1 MKYLPILSILAV
13 VALSCNN
20 QQSNYSTEVAVPV
33 SVEEVTLK
41 PIRQVYQT
49 SGVVAAAREITF
61 KTEMA
66 GAYEL
71 QTNPRTG
78 NRFRMGDAVRNGET
92 IIHLIDQEY
101 ENNANLEG
109 AKLDLDISEMEYQK
123 QKALYEKGGVTL
135 RELVNSEKT
144 LLSARQSHENAK
156 IAIAKMQ
163 IKAPFD
169 GVVTALPYFS
179 QGIRVESATQVLD
192 LMDYNQ
198 MVLDLSFSENLL
210 PTVKVSQNVSI
221 TNYTA
226 GTDTLKGHIAEL
238 SPAIDKTTRTFAG
251 RVTIGNDRGKLRP
264 GMFVRCEIELQK
276 KDSALVVLKDVV
288 LTDGN
293 SQVVFVAER
302 EAAQRRVVRT
312 GLENNGYI
320 EIVDGLKPGERLIV
334 KGYETLKN
342 RSKIKIVK

>member
-1 MKYLPILSILAV
+1 MRYLPVLSVLAV

-20 QQSNYSTEVAVPV
+20 QQANYSTEVAVPV
-33 SVEEVTLK
+33 SVEEVSFK
-41 PIRQVYQT
+41 PIQQVYQT
-49 SGVVAAAREITF
+49 SGVVSAAREITF

-66 GAYEL
+66 GDYQL
-71 QTNPRTG
+71 QTNSRTG
-78 NRFRMGDAVRNGET
+78 MRFRMGDAVRSGET
-92 IIHLIDQEY
+92 IIRLIDQEY
-101 ENNANLEG
+101 ENKANIEG

-135 RELVNSEKT
+135 RELVNAEKT
-144 LLSARQSHENAK
+144 LLSARQSYENAQ
-156 IAIAKMQ
+156 IALAKMH

-169 GVVTALPYFS
+169 GVVTALPYYS
-179 QGIRVESATQVLD
+179 QGVRAESGLEVLG
-192 LMDYNQ
+192 LMDYKQ
-198 MVLDLSFSENLL
+198 MVMDLSFSENLL
-210 PTVKVSQNVSI
+210 PTVKVSQNLSI

-226 GTDTLKGHIAEL
+226 GKDTLRGVITEL

-251 RVTIGNDRGKLRP
+251 RVTIDNSNSVLRP

-276 KDSALVVLKDVV
+276 KDSALVVLKDIIQ
-288 LTDGN
+288 TDGN

-312 GLENNGYI
+312 GIENNGYI

-342 RSKIKIVK
+342 RSKIKVVK